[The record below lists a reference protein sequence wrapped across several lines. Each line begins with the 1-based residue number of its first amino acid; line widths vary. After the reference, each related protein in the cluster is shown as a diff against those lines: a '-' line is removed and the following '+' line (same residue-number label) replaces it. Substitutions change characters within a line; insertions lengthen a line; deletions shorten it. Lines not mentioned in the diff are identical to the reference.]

1 MFKSLGLKP
10 NCFDIHSVKYLKF
23 ISGETSALILH
34 DFYQH
39 WTYSSQVSLVNHSPL
54 FSFLGFWGCYA
65 KLPSKES
72 SAQNSLQ
79 TVWVSKY
86 GFCSDILVF
95 KKHLIQTVW
104 IEKMTSV
111 QTFGIKR
118 KTCVQ
123 AIRFWTKSFV
133 PELFLFFQA
142 TVLFKKVAF
151 KHFSSSISVESK
163 TCLNSLGFKERLC
176 LRQTGFEATL
186 AFKRFGFQRK
196 TFAQKLWFR
205 RNTSIQIFRI
215 ERTSFVLTFWKW
227 DSPNIWVLNQ
237 QFSDKATL
245 LKHFGLQSKSL
256 LKHFS
261 LHVKAGEKAVI
272 ITSPPI
278 YNVKLWWR
286 LLFVKFT
293 FCTPIWCAL
302 AVVKPSLCSVLPLR
316 QSRQQQLFF

>member
-1 MFKSLGLKP
+1 MQWIHKRRRWTGQRKRKWQRRTQHRWLLWRRLCVANIPKKETAAVVYKRNLTWIGLVLTEIMEDQCWGLSRIVLEILHWINIKAFGFEFEPRLLNRYFVQIFWIVTNNFLTTFKIKENTNVCSKVLVW
-10 NCFDIHSVKYLKF
+10 NQ
-23 ISGETSALILH
+23 TALIFIQWSIWSSFLEKP
-34 DFYQH
+34 QH
-39 WTYSSQVSLVNHSPL
+39 WSSIINFCQHWAYSSQVSLVNHSPL
-54 FSFLGFWGCYA
+54 FPFLGFWGCYA

-151 KHFSSSISVESK
+151 KGKLFFKHFDWK
-163 TCLNSLGFKERLC
+163 QN
-176 LRQTGFEATL
+176 
-186 AFKRFGFQRK
+186 K
-196 TFAQKLWFR
+196 TF
-205 RNTSIQIFRI
+205 
-215 ERTSFVLTFWKW
+215 V
-227 DSPNIWVLNQ
+227 
-237 QFSDKATL
+237 
-245 LKHFGLQSKSL
+245 
-256 LKHFS
+256 
-261 LHVKAGEKAVI
+261 
-272 ITSPPI
+272 
-278 YNVKLWWR
+278 
-286 LLFVKFT
+286 
-293 FCTPIWCAL
+293 
-302 AVVKPSLCSVLPLR
+302 
-316 QSRQQQLFF
+316 